1 VTPTEHIDTALGA
14 AGRSATIA
22 YGRDENIYTQGDP
35 AQSVFYI
42 LEGSIRLSSPSS
54 DGRDVTIAILGP
66 GDFFGEGGMGDQ
78 LTRVG
83 TATAISP
90 SQVLA
95 IDTVVMTGL
104 LHARHELSDRFIASM
119 LTRNAGLESDLIHEL
134 LQSN

>member
-1 VTPTEHIDTALGA
+1 MTPSEHVNTALGA

-22 YGRDENIYTQGDP
+22 YGRDETIYTQGDP

-42 LEGSIRLSSPSS
+42 LDGSIRLSSPSS
-54 DGRDVTIAILGP
+54 DGRDVTVAILGP

-78 LTRVG
+78 LTRIG
-83 TATAISP
+83 SATALSP

-95 IDTVVMTGL
+95 IDTVVMAGL
-104 LHARHELSDRFIASM
+104 LHQQHELSDRFIASM
-119 LTRNAGLESDLIHEL
+119 LTRNAGMESHLIHEL